1 MPLPDDV
8 RTRLVAL
15 EQQAT
20 RGPIR
25 FSPENGC
32 LVDERGDIVAD
43 VQPLDEQDCILTA
56 LDGEYLAALWTAAP
70 TLLASDA
77 WVGKALMFLRQLSDN
92 GIAQTSVIKG
102 ARALLREA
110 EDAPRATEG

>member
-8 RTRLVAL
+8 RTRLVML
-15 EQQAT
+15 EQAAT
-20 RGPIR
+20 PGEWWVGPGPFFPIIMYD
-25 FSPENGC
+25 NG
-32 LVDERGDIVAD
+32 DAT
-43 VQPLDEQDCILTA
+43 PLRESWFGRDAA
-56 LDGEYLAALWTAAP
+56 LLAALRNAAP

-77 WVGKALMFLRQLSDN
+77 WAGKALMFLRQLSDN

-110 EDAPRATEG
+110 EDAPQATEG